1 RGSVPYLTS
10 FPSTQEFSDT
20 SAFFARI
27 ALDLHRTVP
36 NSTYLADA
44 TAILQVFKNRL
55 TPYTG
60 QSLIWDQG
68 IAWNGSSFTSAPDTS
83 HANRFPHMA
92 LDAYDAG
99 VVITSGDVNG
109 LAHLLIN
116 VIWDGSMTSPQFAN
130 FIDGTNGLA
139 FGRSAWGN
147 GQVYSGWVL
156 LAG

>member
-1 RGSVPYLTS
+1 
-10 FPSTQEFSDT
+10 
-20 SAFFARI
+20 
-27 ALDLHRTVP
+27 
-36 NSTYLADA
+36 
-44 TAILQVFKNRL
+44 
-55 TPYTG
+55 
-60 QSLIWDQG
+60 
-68 IAWNGSSFTSAPDTS
+68 

-156 LAG
+156 LAGYDAQAQNVAEATLTAIINNLSNPSLDYMSTVYGKVNLTGFVTRSLRMAQVCQ